1 MKSDL
6 DRLMAERN
14 IDALFTLPGE
24 HYDTY
29 RAYLANGAD
38 FSGMVFKKRGHAPVL
53 LANLMEVDE
62 AARSGL
68 TVYSYEDFEYGKI
81 LKEHQDDRNAASLE
95 LYRRVFDKLAI
106 TGNVGLYGVG
116 DLGTAINTVRALEA
130 GLAEYGITLVFESA
144 RQSIFDRAN
153 ETKDPDEI
161 ARLRAIATRTS
172 AVVCATR
179 DWLSTHR
186 AEGDTVVDA
195 AGAPLTIGAVK
206 RFVRGQLF
214 EHDLEDAE
222 GMIFAQGRDAGVPH
236 SAGEDDQVLKTG
248 ESIVF
253 DLFPCEPKGYF
264 HDMTRTW
271 CLGYARADVQ
281 EAWDAVW
288 EAFERAIETCKPG
301 VVTNIPQRTVCE
313 YFESLGHP
321 TVLNSPGTTEGYVH
335 SLAHGLG
342 LNIHEAP
349 YFPTQ
354 GTRYTIQAGSVFTI
368 EPGLYYPERGF
379 GVRIEDTVFMNEG
392 GTLETLTD
400 VPYDLVIKLNG

>member
-6 DRLMAERN
+6 DRLMEERN
-14 IDALFTLPGE
+14 IDAVFTLPGE

-38 FSGMVFKKRGHAPVL
+38 FSGMVFKKRGHDPVL

-81 LKEHQDDRNAASLE
+81 LKESEGDRNTASLL

-106 TGNVGLYGVG
+106 TGNVGLYGIG
-116 DLGTAINTVRALEA
+116 DIGTAINTVRALEA
-130 GLAEYGITLVFESA
+130 GLAESGITLVFESGRA
-144 RQSIFDRAN
+144 SIFDRAN

-161 ARLRAIATRTS
+161 ARLRSIAARTS
-172 AVVCATR
+172 AVVRATR
-179 DWLSTHR
+179 DWLGTFR
-186 AEGDTVVDA
+186 AEGDTVVDRT
-195 AGAPLTIGAVK
+195 GTPLTIGAVK

-253 DLFPCEPKGYF
+253 DLFPREPKGYF

-288 EAFERAIETCKPG
+288 EAFERAVETCKPG
-301 VVTNIPQRTVCE
+301 VTTNIPQRTVCE

-342 LNIHEAP
+342 LNVHEAP
-349 YFPTQ
+349 YFPTE

-379 GVRIEDTVFMNEG
+379 GIRIEDTVFMNEG